1 VSAPEETTM
10 PAIRTILVP
19 SDLSPEAGHA
29 LEHASVL
36 AGKFAAT
43 LTLYHSV
50 PLPDHAY
57 AHWAFSHN
65 SEVWSELERE
75 ARVAL
80 VESAARLGHQAC
92 AKVERATSVPRALIA
107 FILDTRP
114 DLVVMAT
121 HGRGGVE
128 HLLLGSVTEQVFRSC
143 HRPVLCVRRTAHE
156 SGLPYRR
163 ILVPTDLSP
172 ASRLAFP
179 RAAELGRV
187 FDAEILAVHVRHTS
201 AATLA
206 GVPGDALVPTEAY
219 LWDFC
224 RRDFEGLSVTAQV
237 HSGGVWDRIVETAR
251 VERADLIVMG
261 TRGHDSLMDRMIGSN
276 TERVVRHAPCP
287 VLVA

>member
-1 VSAPEETTM
+1 M
-10 PAIRTILVP
+10 PIRSILVP
-19 SDLSPEAGHA
+19 SDLSSEAGLA
-29 LEHASVL
+29 LEHASLL
-36 AGKFAAT
+36 AGKFGAS

-65 SEVWSELERE
+65 TEVWSELERE

-80 VESAARLGHQAC
+80 VESAARLGQQAC
-92 AKVERATSVPRALIA
+92 AKVERTTSVARALIA

-128 HLLLGSVTEQVFRSC
+128 HLLLGSVTERVFRSC
-143 HRPVLCVRRTAHE
+143 QRSVLCVRRTAHA

-179 RAAELGRV
+179 SAAELGRV

-206 GVPGDALVPTEAY
+206 GMPADALVPTEAY

-237 HSGGVWDRIVETAR
+237 HSGRVWDRIVETAR

>member
-1 VSAPEETTM
+1 M
-10 PAIRTILVP
+10 PAIRSILVP

-29 LEHASVL
+29 LEHASLL
-36 AGKFAAT
+36 ADKFGAS

-50 PLPDHAY
+50 PVPDHAY

-65 SEVWSELERE
+65 AEVWSEVERE
-75 ARVAL
+75 ARLAL
-80 VESAARLGHQAC
+80 AESAARLGHQAV
-92 AKVERATSVPRALIA
+92 ATVERTTSVTRALLA
-107 FILDTRP
+107 FILNTRP

-128 HLLLGSVTEQVFRSC
+128 HLLLGSVTEKVFRNC
-143 HRPVLCVRRTAHE
+143 HRPVLCVRRTVHE

-179 RAAELGRV
+179 RAAALARA

-206 GVPGDALVPTEAY
+206 GMPGAALIPTEAS
-219 LWDFC
+219 LWEFC
-224 RRDFEGLSVTAQV
+224 RRDFEGLPVTAQV
-237 HSGGVWDRIVETAR
+237 HSGSVWDRIVQTAR

-261 TRGHDSLMDRMIGSN
+261 TRGHDSLIDRMIGSN